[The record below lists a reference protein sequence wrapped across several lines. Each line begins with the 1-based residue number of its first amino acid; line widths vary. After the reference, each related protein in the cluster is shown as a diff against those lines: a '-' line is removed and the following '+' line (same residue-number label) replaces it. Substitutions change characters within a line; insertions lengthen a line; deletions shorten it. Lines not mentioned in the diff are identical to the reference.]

1 MIVYGFYFNPCVGE
15 SASMTMSIHFSKENA
30 ESAMKNHKKQEE
42 EIFNAAY
49 EDNEEAKAM
58 FKFDDYKRWY
68 ICEIEILP

>member
-1 MIVYGFYFNPCVGE
+1 
-15 SASMTMSIHFSKENA
+15 
-30 ESAMKNHKKQEE
+30 MKNHKKQEE